1 MTPPLT
7 ATTALTAVWQL
18 RYSTAATAFNCH
30 MAVDEL
36 NCYMA
41 VATTAVWQL
50 LQLPYGSCHNCH
62 MAVAITAVWQLPQT
76 PFCRSQVPKF
86 PQQQRWQLFQLCCCH
101 KLPVIV
107 VNYPNCLNSS

>member
-1 MTPPLT
+1 MSVFRYFHDPLPLT

-41 VATTAVWQL
+41 VATTAMWQ
-50 LQLPYGSCHNCH
+50 
-62 MAVAITAVWQLPQT
+62 WPQT
-76 PFCRSQVPKF
+76 AICRSQLPKLH
-86 PQQQRWQLFQLCCCH
+86 QQQLV
-101 KLPVIV
+101 VI
-107 VNYPNCLNSS
+107 PIMLRRPMS